1 MWNRS
6 VAEAEGAEK
15 AMQTKLRERPTYLGQ
30 VQKQVPRGSH
40 HRAWSADFTLRLLR
54 RKIQEK
60 EKVWPKTSQDQA
72 CRSRGTVQ
80 ARGEASRDE
89 LPSVPSSWASCSHP
103 ANSSTTGPPVNL
115 GDSGPR
121 GSTFGT
127 QSFMSLSYHSRRQ
140 ETAFSEHCTV
150 CSWVRRGR
158 NDGKE
163 DTQLLSY
170 GSYNQVR
177 ERGLAWEVSAG
188 LHEAKCQEILIL
200 KVQVDIQTQKGE
212 D

>member
-15 AMQTKLRERPTYLGQ
+15 AMQTRLRERPTYLGQ

-72 CRSRGTVQ
+72 CRSRGAVQ
-80 ARGEASRDE
+80 ARGEAPRDE
-89 LPSVPSSWASCSHP
+89 LPSVPSSWASYSHP

-127 QSFMSLSYHSRRQ
+127 QEFHVSVLSLQRTGNSILRALHCVQLGKERQ
-140 ETAFSEHCTV
+140 EWWKRRHTAA
-150 CSWVRRGR
+150 
-158 NDGKE
+158 
-163 DTQLLSY
+163 LLRKLQS
-170 GSYNQVR
+170 S
-177 ERGLAWEVSAG
+177 
-188 LHEAKCQEILIL
+188 
-200 KVQVDIQTQKGE
+200 
-212 D
+212 